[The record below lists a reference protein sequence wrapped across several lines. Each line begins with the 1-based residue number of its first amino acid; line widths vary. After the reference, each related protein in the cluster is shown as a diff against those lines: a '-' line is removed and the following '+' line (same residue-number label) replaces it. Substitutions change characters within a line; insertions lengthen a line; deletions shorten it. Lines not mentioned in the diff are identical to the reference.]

1 MGALDKVTW
10 LINDPTFLAQ
20 EWGDLGRR
28 EEKGDVE
35 RKGAFQQVKLG
46 QLDVHTLKKKMK
58 LDFYLTPHTK
68 SAQNE

>member
-35 RKGAFQQVKLG
+35 RKGAFSTSKAG
-46 QLDVHTLKKKMK
+46 TAGCPHIKKKK
-58 LDFYLTPHTK
+58 
-68 SAQNE
+68 